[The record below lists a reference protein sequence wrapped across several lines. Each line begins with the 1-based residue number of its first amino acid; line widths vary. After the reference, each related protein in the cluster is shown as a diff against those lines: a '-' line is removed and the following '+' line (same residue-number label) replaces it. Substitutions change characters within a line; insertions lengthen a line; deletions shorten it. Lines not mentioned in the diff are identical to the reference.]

1 MANWKYV
8 KIGDVCTVE
17 RGGSP
22 RPIDKFITDD
32 PNGINWIKIG
42 DTDDS
47 MYIIKTA
54 QKIIP
59 EGMKKSRYVQP
70 GDFLLSNSM
79 SFGRPYIL
87 KIDGC
92 IHDGW
97 LVLRDNDGIF
107 DKRFLYY
114 YLSAPSTY
122 QKFKNMA
129 VGGVVNNLNSEMVR
143 GVTVPV
149 PTMEEQLNIVVTL
162 EKVTELIAI
171 RKEQAA
177 KLDQLVKS
185 RFIELFGDCEG
196 HKRLEEYAFLI
207 TKGASPKWQGVDYCE
222 DGTLFI
228 TSENVREGYVD
239 LSKRKYL
246 DEKINEIQ
254 PRSMLKRND
263 ILINIVGASIGRA
276 AVYDCDEIANI
287 NQAVALVRVDYSQIN
302 QIYLMTFLNSP
313 QAIEM
318 YGKMKKGGARD
329 NLSLQNIAD
338 LQIPVVPMELQK
350 QFATFV
356 EQTDKSKL
364 AIQQSLDKLK
374 LLKKSLMQ
382 EYFG

>member
-47 MYIIKTA
+47 MYITKTV

-97 LVLRDNDGIF
+97 LVLRDNDGFF

-162 EKVTELIAI
+162 DKVTKLITL
-171 RKEQAA
+171 RKEQLA

-185 RFIELFGDCEG
+185 RFIELFGEWNSNPEPLKSFLKDITYGFTNPMPDAEEG
-196 HKRLEEYAFLI
+196 PWKITAKDVVNGKVNYDTARKTTVQAFEELTAKSKPTVGDVLL
-207 TKGASPKWQGVDYCE
+207 TK
-222 DGTLFI
+222 DGTLGRCAVVEEKGMCVNQ
-228 TSENVREGYVD
+228 SVAVLKCN
-239 LSKRKYL
+239 
-246 DEKINEIQ
+246 EKILPKFLAILLQMPEYQ
-254 PRSMLKRND
+254 GEMLKNAGGGTIKHIYITKVVDMMVIVPD
-263 ILINIVGASIGRA
+263 IAQQL
-276 AVYDCDEIANI
+276 D
-287 NQAVALVRVDYSQIN
+287 
-302 QIYLMTFLNSP
+302 FL
-313 QAIEM
+313 
-318 YGKMKKGGARD
+318 
-329 NLSLQNIAD
+329 
-338 LQIPVVPMELQK
+338 
-350 QFATFV
+350 TFV

-364 AIQQSLDKLK
+364 AIQQSLDKLE
-374 LLKKSLMQ
+374 LLKKALMQ